1 MGLEQLMALIEP
13 QIVILVP
20 VLIIIGATLKKM
32 SIVKNWA
39 IPLTLG
45 ILGMIISVLILGFE
59 KGFAPPVI
67 LEGMLQGILAAGMSV
82 YAHQL
87 TIQTT
92 AKRLKE

>member
-32 SIVKNWA
+32 SIVKNWS

-59 KGFAPPVI
+59 KGFAPPII

-87 TIQTT
+87 TIQATT
-92 AKRLKE
+92 KRLKE